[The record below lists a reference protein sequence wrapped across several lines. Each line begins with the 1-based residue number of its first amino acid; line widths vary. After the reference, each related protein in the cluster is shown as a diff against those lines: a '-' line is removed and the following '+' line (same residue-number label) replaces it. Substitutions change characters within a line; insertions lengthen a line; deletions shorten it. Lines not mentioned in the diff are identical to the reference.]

1 MAQAFSLPHLSQSS
15 WPAPQKSSAP
25 IIIEPGVLALPRKL
39 IFSLAIVLS
48 LSGCQQGTPSAPL
61 SANSASSTAA
71 PKDYPVRGRI
81 VSVTGSSVMLDHE
94 AVAGL
99 MGAMTMSYKLK
110 DPSIAGE
117 LHPGDHITAD
127 LLVTVNADGLD
138 DILLDKIVVIS
149 QARPDYKPAVQ
160 YHVPQPGDAVPD
172 FKLLNQDNRTI
183 HLSQFHGR
191 VLLITFI
198 YTRCPLA
205 DFCPRM
211 SRNFAGIDKSLAADP
226 TLYSKTHLLSISFD
240 PAYDTPTV
248 LRSYAEGYARPITP
262 KTLTE
267 TFKHWDFAAPSPQ
280 DLPALT
286 QFFNVGV
293 TPGDSQSLNHS
304 LSTILIGKDG
314 KIAAWYPT
322 NDWNPSDIIAKIKQ
336 AAIA

>member
-1 MAQAFSLPHLSQSS
+1 
-15 WPAPQKSSAP
+15 
-25 IIIEPGVLALPRKL
+25 LPRKL
-39 IFSLAIVLS
+39 IFSLVFVLL
-48 LSGCQQGTPSAPL
+48 LSGCNQSKPSARA
-61 SANSASSTAA
+61 SASSASSTAA
-71 PKDYPVRGRI
+71 PKIYPVRGKI
-81 VSVTGSSVMLDHE
+81 VSVTGANVMLDHE
-94 AVAGL
+94 AVPGL

-110 DPSIAGE
+110 DPSIVSE

-127 LLVTVNADGLD
+127 LLVTVNADGFD
-138 DILLDKIVVIS
+138 DIVLDKIVVVS

-160 YHVPQPGDAVPD
+160 YHVPQAGDAVPD
-172 FKLLNQDNRTI
+172 FKLLNQDNHAI
-183 HLSQFHGR
+183 HLSQFQGR

-211 SRNFAGIDKSLAADP
+211 SKNFADIDKSLAADP
-226 TLYSKTHLLSISFD
+226 TLYSQTHLISISFD
-240 PAYDTPTV
+240 PAYDTPKV
-248 LRSYAEGYARPITP
+248 LRSYGESYARPVT
-262 KTLTE
+262 KE
-267 TFKHWDFAAPSPQ
+267 TFKHWDFAAPSDK

-293 TPGDSQSLNHS
+293 TPGDSQTINHS

-322 NDWNPSDIIAKIKQ
+322 NDWNSSDVVAKIKQ